1 MSQKK
6 HCYQL
11 TDAERDTL
19 RTLVA
24 EAIAEGSYYGNRE
37 QYRAR
42 LVRIDSEL
50 LKHVAVTP

>member
-11 TDAERDTL
+11 TDTERDTL

-24 EAIAEGSYYGNRE
+24 EALDEGSYYGNRE

-42 LVRIDSEL
+42 LIRIDTEL
-50 LKHVAVTP
+50 LKHVVVTP